1 MHKIEECRRKPTGD
15 FVLYRPQCCDYTKKR
30 IILWFR
36 SMTSIISTPTWWSVQ
51 ESHFRCTPGTSILTS
66 TDAHPLEHHDCET
79 RFLRY
84 SNGKGREG
92 KGRAGDGVIFCVFH
106 LIAPPCHQESDDKRP
121 IWLFWWERLR
131 TTCKSF
137 EWDSRSKK
145 SHCLTWP
152 DPDLNPMQ
160 RCVQERIVPL
170 ECKI

>member
-1 MHKIEECRRKPTGD
+1 MFSFLFIIYTERDLSMHKIEECGRKPTGD

-92 KGRAGDGVIFCVFH
+92 KGRGWSDFLCLPFNCSPLPSGERRQKTH
-106 LIAPPCHQESDDKRP
+106 LTF
-121 IWLFWWERLR
+121 LVR
-131 TTCKSF
+131 TTSYYLQKFWMRQSVK
-137 EWDSRSKK
+137 E
-145 SHCLTWP
+145 
-152 DPDLNPMQ
+152 
-160 RCVQERIVPL
+160 EPL
-170 ECKI
+170 PNMTRPRP